1 MTTSSP
7 KSDIISQLFAPPTRL
22 AALLPDGHFFVRPV
36 TVAADA
42 APEVVAEQVEL
53 ALETL
58 SPFPVAQLYHGH
70 YWLPGSTR
78 ALVFAAYR
86 KRFTPEEIAA
96 WSDAEVVM
104 PAFAVLLAAPAPAG
118 AVRVLMSSDAIA
130 VFHWGDDSAVPSQ
143 SIIHPLAPEA
153 SESERLAARDQLLR
167 SIGAGGAVEEW
178 APPTLRSVTDG
189 RQATF
194 TSGENEVIVA
204 PDLIATLDVRDK
216 TELAERNALHS
227 RDIMLWRVCLGLAGV
242 MALCLVG
249 EAAVWYSG
257 SKVAARTAEVA
268 KRANEVAAIEAT
280 KATSDEIARVT
291 ARRLLPLEML
301 NLVRQKR
308 PENTVLLNAITKI
321 NVADNSYS
329 LQANGTT
336 TVPDEVAAFKAALDS
351 IPDCTAD
358 IQTENQQ
365 QDTTRFTV
373 LVTFAGEAVQPETPK
388 PAAPAP
394 AAAPQTPPAPAPAAK
409 ANS

>member
-1 MTTSSP
+1 
-7 KSDIISQLFAPPTRL
+7 
-22 AALLPDGHFFVRPV
+22 
-36 TVAADA
+36 
-42 APEVVAEQVEL
+42 
-53 ALETL
+53 
-58 SPFPVAQLYHGH
+58 
-70 YWLPGSTR
+70 
-78 ALVFAAYR
+78 
-86 KRFTPEEIAA
+86 
-96 WSDAEVVM
+96 
-104 PAFAVLLAAPAPAG
+104 
-118 AVRVLMSSDAIA
+118 
-130 VFHWGDDSAVPSQ
+130 
-143 SIIHPLAPEA
+143 
-153 SESERLAARDQLLR
+153 
-167 SIGAGGAVEEW
+167 
-178 APPTLRSVTDG
+178 
-189 RQATF
+189 
-194 TSGENEVIVA
+194 
-204 PDLIATLDVRDK
+204 
-216 TELAERNALHS
+216 
-227 RDIMLWRVCLGLAGV
+227 
-242 MALCLVG
+242 
-249 EAAVWYSG
+249 
-257 SKVAARTAEVA
+257 VAARTAEVA